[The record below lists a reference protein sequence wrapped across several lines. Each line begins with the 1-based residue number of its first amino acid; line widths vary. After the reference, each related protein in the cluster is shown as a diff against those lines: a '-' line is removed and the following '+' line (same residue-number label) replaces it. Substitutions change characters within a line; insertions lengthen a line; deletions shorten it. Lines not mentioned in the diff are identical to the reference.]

1 MNNYRIDY
9 NSGMTRRS
17 HSQPIEPRRIT
28 LRLDAMTYGGDAI
41 GRADGQAIFVT
52 GGIAGEMVRVAIT
65 EEHRRFAR
73 ARVIEVI
80 EPSPDRVEPRCPH
93 FGFEPTAC
101 GGCHWQHID
110 YAAQLRFKTQIV
122 REPLQRLGR
131 IADPPVRDALASP
144 DIWAYRNHAQFSCT
158 SDGRLGFQA
167 ARSHRVV
174 PIEVCHIVQPP
185 ILDWLQTNRRAGEP
199 ASSRISVRASSPQLP
214 ISNVEL
220 PTSHFQIK
228 DATFQVSA
236 DSFFQ
241 VNTSLIET
249 LIDQVMSKLDLH
261 GNETVLDA
269 YCGVG
274 LFSHFVAPQ
283 ADRVI
288 GIELTASA
296 IADAR
301 INLAAFNRV
310 TLHEGRVEQVL
321 PTIETPIN
329 AAVVDP
335 PRAGCGPL
343 VMQTLIDRKID
354 RMVIVSCDP
363 STLARDVR
371 FMIDR
376 GYRLIEAQ
384 PLDMFPH
391 TYHVEVVALLLRAD
405 HAIL

>member
-1 MNNYRIDY
+1 MNNWRIDY
-9 NSGMTRRS
+9 NSRMTRRS

-28 LRLDAMTYGGDAI
+28 LCLDAMTYGGDAI
-41 GRADGQAIFVT
+41 GRADDQAIFVT
-52 GGIAGEMVRVAIT
+52 GGLAGETVRVVIT

-122 REPLQRLGR
+122 REQLQRLGR

-144 DIWAYRNHAQFSCT
+144 DVWAYRNHAQFSCT
-158 SDGRLGFQA
+158 ADGRLGFQA

-174 PIEVCHIVQPP
+174 PIEVCYIVQPP
-185 ILDWLQTNRRAGEP
+185 ILDWLQVNQRIGES
-199 ASSRISVRASSPQLP
+199 AHRRISVRVPNGQRP
-214 ISNVEL
+214 ISNL
-220 PTSHFQIK
+220 QSPTSIFHIK
-228 DATFQVSA
+228 DATFRVSI

-241 VNTSLIET
+241 VNASLIET

-261 GNETVLDA
+261 GHETVLDA

-274 LFSHFVAPQ
+274 LFSRFIAPH

-288 GIELTASA
+288 GIESSASA

-301 INLAAFNRV
+301 INLAALNRV
-310 TLHEGRVEQVL
+310 KLHEGRVDQVL
-321 PTIETPIN
+321 PTFETPIN

-354 RMVIVSCDP
+354 RVVIVSCDP